1 MKGQKNQF
9 QSLKFKVFPYL
20 CSPYQHSRATHMR
33 IIKKLDIFILKQ
45 FSLLFAGTFFICL
58 FIFMMQFLWRYV
70 EDLIG
75 KGLSFAV
82 LAKFFFYAAMTLV
95 PISLPLALLLAS
107 LITFGNMGE
116 RLELLAMKAAGVP
129 LLRILRPVFLF
140 SIAVSMGSF
149 YFQNVVAP
157 ESSKQLAALL
167 YSMRQK
173 SPELEI
179 PEGIFYNEIPG
190 YNLFVERKD
199 METGMLYGIM
209 IYTQGTNF
217 DDTQVVIADSGRIQ
231 ATAEQ
236 MHLKV
241 TLYDGQRFRNM
252 QNTGSALD
260 KSTVPYLRETFK
272 KEVELI
278 PFDNN
283 FSVMDAE
290 LFNDNAQ
297 TKGLRSLSHGI
308 DSINHFL
315 DSMGN
320 AQYDQYSYTFLTQTR
335 LDGRA
340 DSAALEKKVVEEP
353 LDLDTVYAQLSDVD
367 RGRATRQALERVRSG
382 QTQTEMLRDFSYY
395 NNRSLR
401 IHKLERHK
409 KFTLSLAC
417 LIFFFIGAP
426 LGAIIRKGGLGVPVV
441 VSVLIFIFYYMV
453 NVTGEKLAK
462 SGEWDITFGLWL
474 SSMVLAPIGA
484 WLTWKSNQDSAVFNV
499 EAYQRFFRR
508 LLGLRMKRA
517 IIRKEV
523 IMNEV
528 EPARMVGE
536 LQQFSDDCSAYVS
549 SHNLLRM
556 PSYFRIFFSY
566 EPDTAVIGLSDRLEA
581 LVEELSNSRDNRI
594 IGALNEIPILAPDAH
609 TRPFRRPR
617 LNTLVGILFP
627 VGIILWIRLWR
638 YRLRLWRDMEQL
650 RKQCAYII
658 ERLKIEGNN

>member
-1 MKGQKNQF
+1 
-9 QSLKFKVFPYL
+9 
-20 CSPYQHSRATHMR
+20 MR

-75 KGLSFAV
+75 KGLSMEV

-95 PISLPLALLLAS
+95 PISLPLALLLAA

-129 LLRILRPVFLF
+129 LVRILRPVLVFAL
-140 SIAVSMGSF
+140 AVTGGSF
-149 YFQNVVAP
+149 YFQDVIAP

-190 YNLFVERKD
+190 YNLFVEHKD
-199 METGMLYGIM
+199 LETGMLYGIM

-231 ATAEQ
+231 ATEDQ
-236 MHLKV
+236 MHLKL

-252 QNTGSALD
+252 QNTGSAMD

-272 KEVELI
+272 TEVDLI

-283 FSVMDAE
+283 FSVMDAN

-297 TKGLRSLSHGI
+297 TKGLKQLAHGV
-308 DSINHFL
+308 DSIAHYL
-315 DSMGN
+315 DSVGHDR
-320 AQYDQYSYTFLTQTR
+320 YRQYSYTFLAGTR
-335 LDGRA
+335 LDGRT
-340 DSAALEKKVVEEP
+340 DSAALAQRVVDEP
-353 LDLDTVYAQLSDVD
+353 LDFDSVYSALTDQE
-367 RGRATRQALERVRSG
+367 RNRAVRQALDHTRSG
-382 QTQTEMLRDFSYY
+382 EVQTEMMREDSYY
-395 NNRSLR
+395 HNRQLR
-401 IHKLERHK
+401 IHKLETHK
-409 KFTLSLAC
+409 KYALSLAC
-417 LIFFFIGAP
+417 LMFFFIGAP

-441 VSVLIFIFYYMV
+441 VSVVFFIFYYMV
-453 NVTGEKLAK
+453 NISGEKMAK
-462 SGEWDITFGLWL
+462 SGEWDVAFGLWL
-474 SSMVLAPIGA
+474 STMVLAPIGA

-499 EAYQRFFRR
+499 EGYQRFFRK
-508 LLGLRMKRA
+508 LFGLRLKRN
-517 IIRKEV
+517 IVRKEV

-528 EPARMVGE
+528 DANEMLPILE
-536 LQQFSDDCSAYVS
+536 QFSADCAAYEQ
-549 SHNLLRM
+549 SHNLWKM
-556 PSYFRIFFSY
+556 PNYFRVFFRY
-566 EPDTAVIGLSDRLEA
+566 EADTAVIGLSDRLEA
-581 LVEELSNSRDNRI
+581 IVEELSNSRDNRI

-609 TRPFRRPR
+609 TRPFRKPT
-617 LNTLVGILFP
+617 LNTIIGVLFP
-627 VGIILWIRLWR
+627 IGIVLWIRIWR
-638 YRLRLWRDMEQL
+638 YRLRLWRDLEQL
-650 RKQCAYII
+650 QKQCKYIC
-658 ERLKIEGNN
+658 ERLNM